1 MQDRTAES
9 VRIAQLRRNLASE
22 LGGDLDPERHSLSDL
37 IHRYL
42 VRARRLIPP
51 AKRHVF
57 FVRRFWDGELV
68 TRHLDKVFALARLVE
83 DGADLTP
90 FLSSRA
96 HRPGRHSRDAQH
108 DGDFG
113 LAAYDVHHLH
123 FDPVD
128 PSGPRKVRQP
138 DKEDA
143 LLFATF
149 GREHAAFIMVGT
161 HKSFHNGTLENAV
174 VQARADAGH
183 MVLKGIKG
191 ESGFTALQRTR
202 MGLRGLNTAVAIGGQ
217 AVISSMVMGNGSS
230 MRTLRMA
237 DFAAWRIAD
246 VDPILDD
253 IERARALLGPRV
265 PDDPVFSWGFDQTR
279 LVLVEAKSRTGFNFA
294 DQPD

>member
-1 MQDRTAES
+1 MT
-9 VRIAQLRRNLASE
+9 E
-22 LGGDLDPERHSLSDL
+22 LGGDLDPQRQSLGYL

-42 VRARRLIPP
+42 VRTRRLIPI

-57 FVRRFWDGELV
+57 FVRRFWDSGLV
-68 TRHLDKVFALARLVE
+68 TRHLNKVFELARLVE
-83 DGADLTP
+83 EGADLTP
-90 FLSSRA
+90 YLSGRA
-96 HRPGRHSRDAQH
+96 HRPGKHPRDDQH
-108 DGDFG
+108 DGDFA

-128 PSGPRKVRQP
+128 PAGPRKVRQQ
-138 DKEDA
+138 DKEDV

-149 GREHAAFIMVGT
+149 DRELAAFIMVGT
-161 HKSFHNGTLENAV
+161 HKSFYDGTLESAV

-183 MVLKGIKG
+183 MVLNGIKG

-217 AVISSMVMGNGSS
+217 AVISSMLMGNGSS

-237 DFAAWRIAD
+237 DFAAWRIED

-265 PDDPVFSWGFDQTR
+265 PDDPDFSWGFDQTR

-294 DQPD
+294 DQPN